1 MRSLFPCVTLLVLAR
16 GARHVSTMRAR
27 HASYRDSKSA
37 VTRAYDS
44 GWTAIAII
52 VAIAVAIA
60 VSGFYWFID

>member
-1 MRSLFPCVTLLVLAR
+1 
-16 GARHVSTMRAR
+16 MRAR